1 MFRTASVAAGV
12 VLLVSAA
19 GTAFAQPGGG
29 PKPVVAAA
37 VVRKDVSTGVTLV
50 GSVRPL
56 KTSVVGSAVDG
67 RVLEYPIRQGQ
78 RVKAGDTLAQ
88 LRTGTIELEL
98 AVAQAELAL
107 RQSELDEMKNGSR
120 PEEKAQALALLH
132 EAEAVRDLA
141 TERVG
146 MKESLYKRRA
156 ISDDEWLD
164 TKSAEVVAQKKYES
178 VKASYDLVMAGPRA
192 ERVAQAEARM
202 KGQAEAVEKL
212 SDQIKLHTI
221 RAPFDGYVTVESAQ
235 VGRWVLKG
243 DPVAEVVLLDEV
255 EVEVRVPEDVVAGL
269 ALGAECR
276 VAVTALPDKVFTGP
290 IAFITPQA
298 NDKSRTFPVMIT
310 VKNTIV
316 DGVPVLKS
324 NMFARATL
332 PVGQPAPGLLV
343 PKDSIVL
350 GGPAGPM
357 VYVVDTAD
365 GKTGKVRP
373 APVQL
378 GVADGGNIAVT
389 GPLKP
394 GDLVVTQGNER
405 LFPGTE
411 VSITVKATEV
421 AGQ

>member
-1 MFRTASVAAGV
+1 MSRATAVVACLA
-12 VLLVSAA
+12 LSMP
-19 GTAFAQPGGG
+19 AFAQPGGG
-29 PKPVVAAA
+29 PKPVVATA
-37 VVRKDVSTGVTLV
+37 VVQKDVSTGVTLV

-56 KTSVVGSAVDG
+56 RTSVVGSAVDG

-78 RVKAGDTLAQ
+78 RVKTGDTLAQ

-98 AVAQAELAL
+98 AVAQAELDL
-107 RQSELDEMKNGSR
+107 RKSELDEMKNGSR

-192 ERVAQAEARM
+192 ERVAQAAARM

-221 RAPFDGYVTVESAQ
+221 RAPFDGYITVESAQ

-255 EVEVRVPEDVVAGL
+255 EIEVNVPEDVVAGL
-269 ALGAECR
+269 TLGAECR
-276 VAVTALPDKVFTGP
+276 VAVSALPDMVFTGP

-298 NDKSRTFPVMIT
+298 NAKSRTFPVMIT

-332 PVGQPAPGLLV
+332 PVGKPAPGLLV

-350 GGPAGPM
+350 GGPMGPM

-378 GVADGGNIAVT
+378 GVADGGNLAVT

-394 GDLVVTQGNER
+394 GELVVTQGNER

-411 VSITVKATEV
+411 VSITVKADEV
-421 AGQ
+421 AGK